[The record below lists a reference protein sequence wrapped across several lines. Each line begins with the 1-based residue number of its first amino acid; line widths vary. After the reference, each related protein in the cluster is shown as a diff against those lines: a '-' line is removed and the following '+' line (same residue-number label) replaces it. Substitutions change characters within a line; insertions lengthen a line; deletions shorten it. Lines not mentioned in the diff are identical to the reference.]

1 MWSMSHVLGHMWLPS
16 SPVLR
21 LASENSHSAG
31 GWRETCRVWQ
41 TAQCAAATQ
50 TGHLVPQYVSARMA
64 HELLPPAPWSGLS
77 PRGSQEL
84 SESCALP
91 AHSSTKGE
99 KRKDLVFPTA
109 SRATYRKHQK
119 CSGLSKENGTVSG
132 RKRVPLPRDMMAL
145 ADRSCACSVL
155 APNLCNPPFACREWW
170 GPLCKTCLRY

>member
-84 SESCALP
+84 RSPVLCLLTARPRERRERILSSPRP
-91 AHSSTKGE
+91 AGPHTENTRSAQVSARKTGQSVAGSVFHS
-99 KRKDLVFPTA
+99 LVI
-109 SRATYRKHQK
+109 
-119 CSGLSKENGTVSG
+119 
-132 RKRVPLPRDMMAL
+132 
-145 ADRSCACSVL
+145 
-155 APNLCNPPFACREWW
+155 
-170 GPLCKTCLRY
+170 